1 MSKPCDDG
9 QCRYVPD
16 CFRASRCLA
25 SGSKRK
31 LLRRHAGPPRWGIGF
46 RQWFVGVVRFPPEPT
61 KGVSFPNHPRIPAM
75 PLVFEGPKE
84 D

>member
-1 MSKPCDDG
+1 MSIW
-9 QCRYVPD
+9 
-16 CFRASRCLA
+16 
-25 SGSKRK
+25 RK
-31 LLRRHAGPPRWGIGF
+31 HAGPPRWGIGF

-61 KGVSFPNHPRIPAM
+61 KGVSFPNHPRIPVM